1 MCSSSTSTS
10 TFNQSSLESSSL
22 SPSLPSRVE
31 LLEKG
36 RLKGEGERLGKE
48 GGGGGATISG
58 LGGGAL
64 MVL

>member
-1 MCSSSTSTS
+1 MLIL
-10 TFNQSSLESSSL
+10 NIHLNLQSKFLGVL
-22 SPSLPSRVE
+22 FFVPLLPSRVE

-36 RLKGEGERLGKE
+36 RLKGKGERLGKE
-48 GGGGGATISG
+48 GGGGGATIFG